1 MITKSISLP
10 VCGWDE
16 IYWCPRRKSFYYHS
30 SKVLLRPLVLMV
42 PLEGIGGGSSFLC
55 GTGTEKVRFVSD
67 KVQAVLRALHLSIY
81 FKKPRRRSRS
91 TRYMWQVR
99 VSLKWTRISVPLAT
113 DDQQKNRERKGDFTQ
128 LIPPT
133 RSVRSR
139 PSEAPM

>member
-1 MITKSISLP
+1 MPQEEKFLL
-10 VCGWDE
+10 
-16 IYWCPRRKSFYYHS
+16 SFKLGPPTS
-30 SKVLLRPLVLMV
+30 SGFNGPFR
-42 PLEGIGGGSSFLC
+42 EGIGGGSSFLC

-67 KVQAVLRALHLSIY
+67 KVGVVLRLLHLSIY
-81 FKKPRRRSRS
+81 FKKPRRSRS

-113 DDQQKNRERKGDFTQ
+113 DDQQKNNRERKGDFTQ